1 MRRSLIWSFMDNITK
16 EEQLFRNRIGELATR
31 SYGKGIYTFT
41 DFLSLSEQSPV
52 IEMQRE
58 LSYAHPSFF
67 GGADFCERRVRRFG
81 CEDEMGYDEPYP
93 IVAVEVAPAAPAFAS
108 PLTHRDF
115 LGAILNLG
123 IDRSVIGDI
132 AIDRETNT
140 AYVFCLESISG
151 FLAENLVKVKREGV
165 KCRIIYDL
173 SELPGGIEPQLLRK
187 TLSVASERV
196 DAVISA
202 AWNISRTDSS
212 DAVKAGLVFINQR
225 LCTSPSEPLKE
236 GDLVSFRGKGRFR
249 YIGINYVSRKGR
261 DNVSVDM
268 FV

>member
-1 MRRSLIWSFMDNITK
+1 MDNVTK
-16 EEQLFRNRIGELATR
+16 EEQLFRNRITELAER

-41 DFLSLSEQSPV
+41 DFLSLSEQSIV

-58 LSYAHPSFF
+58 ISYAYPSFF
-67 GGADFCERRVRRFG
+67 GGADFCERRILRFG
-81 CEDEMGYDEPYP
+81 DEDELGYDEQYP
-93 IVAVEVAPAAPAFAS
+93 IYAVEVAPAAPAFAS

-132 AIDRETNT
+132 AIDRDTNT
-140 AYVFCLESISG
+140 AYVFCLESISD

-165 KCRIIYDL
+165 KCRIIYEL
-173 SELPGGIEPQLLRK
+173 SELPQGIEPRLERK
-187 TLSVASERV
+187 NLSVASARV
-196 DAVISA
+196 DAVLSA

-212 DAVKAGLVFINQR
+212 DAVKAGLVFVNQR
-225 LCTSPSEPLKE
+225 LCMSPSDNLKE
-236 GDLVSFRGKGRFR
+236 GDLVSLRGRGRFI
-249 YIGINYVSRKGR
+249 YIGVNYVSRKGR
-261 DNVSVDM
+261 DNISVDM

>member
-1 MRRSLIWSFMDNITK
+1 MDNITK
-16 EEQLFRNRIGELATR
+16 EEQLFRNRIAELAER

-41 DFLSLSEQSPV
+41 DFLSLSEQSTV
-52 IEMQRE
+52 IEMQRD

-67 GGADFCERRVRRFG
+67 GGADFCERRILRFG

-93 IVAVEVAPAAPAFAS
+93 ICAVEVSPSAPAFAT

-123 IDRSVIGDI
+123 IERSVIGDI
-132 AIDRETNT
+132 AIDRESNT
-140 AYVFCLESISG
+140 AYVFCLESIAD
-151 FLAENLVKVKREGV
+151 FIAESLVKVKRENV

-173 SELPGGIEPQLLRK
+173 SELPGGIEPSLLRK

-212 DAVKAGLVFINQR
+212 DAVKAGLVFVNQR
-225 LCTSPSEPLKE
+225 LCTSPSDNLKG
-236 GDLVSFRGKGRFR
+236 GDLVSLRGRGRFI
-249 YIGINYVSRKGR
+249 YLGVNYVSRKGR